1 MIEKISLEA
10 LDEMVDYIGELG
22 KLYKRNERDECLF
35 NPIIFL
41 KMLVLPFYDDDEELK
56 DKEKQIEELVSI
68 TPCPERLIIYKE
80 QFLIFY
86 KDWLKKHYPEIYSRV
101 EKIKTFQLNDFFE
114 IDRENVDIQID
125 KMQKGKIVDAKTF
138 MEQNDIDEAIILK
151 LIRSMKR
158 MKEVSKRYAELTDE
172 YVEELF
178 HNDEFIRVFQFSIE
192 FRDIAYTLE
201 LLKLKLFS
209 LDLNELSKQQRV
221 ILKTMMDGILS
232 DLDDWIHQVLIDQTA
247 QDIHYLDAS
256 LLANIA
262 QMDIILAG
270 FKNPVEDEDDD
281 MFF

>member
-138 MEQNDIDEAIILK
+138 MGQNDIDEAIILK

-178 HNDEFIRVFQFSIE
+178 HNDEFIRVFSI
-192 FRDIAYTLE
+192 
-201 LLKLKLFS
+201 
-209 LDLNELSKQQRV
+209 
-221 ILKTMMDGILS
+221 
-232 DLDDWIHQVLIDQTA
+232 
-247 QDIHYLDAS
+247 
-256 LLANIA
+256 
-262 QMDIILAG
+262 
-270 FKNPVEDEDDD
+270 
-281 MFF
+281 